1 LLTTVADVNIR
12 DHIGKTPLFYAVAH
26 GRPECVRVLLAAG
39 VTVNYRDE
47 YGRTPLDLENA
58 HHFGDVGEEDRFKT
72 IELIMAAGG
81 LSGADLYD
89 DDDDED
95 A

>member
-1 LLTTVADVNIR
+1 MNIR

-47 YGRTPLDLENA
+47 YGRTPLDLETA
-58 HHFGDVGEEDRFKT
+58 HHFGDVGEEDRQ
-72 IELIMAAGG
+72 LN
-81 LSGADLYD
+81 
-89 DDDDED
+89 
-95 A
+95 